1 MPAWLSWLPPFILA
15 TATTIPATALAD
27 HSPYQQSDAYDTG
40 LLGSWPTETYR
51 SSPLLGPSLNYIQHS
66 ALCNDDDGLYTL
78 LAPRG
83 YNVRTPG
90 PMIID
95 QDGHLV
101 WTKGYGQTHGV
112 GVSRF
117 RGTDYLTFGVEN
129 DGIRGFGDG
138 VYYMVSPL
146 GHTRSIYFLTCIR
159 EARFVLRRGV

>member
-1 MPAWLSWLPPFILA
+1 MPAWPSCWLTPFILA
-15 TATTIPATALAD
+15 AAITAALAD
-27 HSPYQQSDAYDTG
+27 HGPYQQSDAYDTG
-40 LLGSWPTETYR
+40 LLGYRPTETNR
-51 SSPLLGPSLNYIQHS
+51 SSPLLGPTLNYIQHS
-66 ALCNDDDGLYTL
+66 ALCDDDGLYTL

-83 YNVRTPG
+83 SNVRTPG

-117 RGTDYLTFGVEN
+117 RDMDYLTFGVEN